1 VKIITRF
8 IQNQIKKD
16 FFKGKVMIIYG
27 ARQVGKTTLVHQILD
42 DSPEKT
48 IYYNCDE
55 PDIRTMLMDR
65 TSTELQSLI
74 GNAQIVIF
82 DEAQRVKNIGLTLK
96 LLIDTF
102 PEIQYIAT
110 GSSSFDLANSI
121 NEPLTGR
128 NYTYTLYPLSEL
140 ELLENSDAITTKRLL
155 ETRLR
160 FGSYPEII
168 ATADLDE
175 KERLLIQLKRD
186 YMIKDIL
193 TFERIQGA
201 ETLYK
206 LLQVLAL
213 QIGQEVSYNELAN
226 TVGIDKNTVSRY
238 IDLLQKAFIIFTL
251 GAFSRNLRK
260 EIANGKKIYFYD
272 LGLRNI
278 LINNINPPSLRSDIG
293 HIWEN
298 YIIAERLKRNMYT
311 RDYRNLY
318 FWRTYDQ
325 QEIDLIEE
333 KGGKLHAV
341 EIKYQHKITRAPK
354 AFVQAYPKSSY
365 RCIDRTNYLDF
376 ITV

>member
-1 VKIITRF
+1 
-8 IQNQIKKD
+8 
-16 FFKGKVMIIYG
+16 MIIYG